1 MSNKDIW
8 RAYVSK
14 NILPGTPECTEK
26 HITELY
32 DRVRNEQTGEIDED
46 KRATDTCKRCHG
58 SGKEPQDGWDGLNRN
73 KLVNKWMANVG
84 FKSSTVMMSIV
95 GYLESS
101 GCDWDLVEAFVNNS
115 NKPSLLDIVN
125 TMRPPEGGRI
135 MPMLVDIIRENLQ
148 LEEQLA
154 TRLYYSL
161 FNLPF
166 AESTVSV
173 GKGELVMALFTDAEK
188 GSVGDIMIAGGKAV
202 EQDEDGVITKNDQ
215 GLQTGGVQIEVKV
228 GKARVIS
235 ARGGKFL
242 EPNMDVERVYAA
254 RKQNDGSI
262 TSTPHRTD
270 KPGFQGISK
279 NEFDR
284 SQGHSQYYQTEGQH
298 LTNEEFVNHLFGDQH
313 ANPGF
318 NAFDRVDKV
327 CSSQMLAILNSI
339 DSQAGFDTTP
349 KYELRDQ
356 LISTS
361 IVWSY
366 ANPPGGS
373 GHGFDYLLAIL
384 STGHE
389 GKSEKDAIQW
399 SDRNLKTHGDYAK
412 KSAGGKM
419 IWDPR
424 IGTGDKDRG
433 IAIPCKG
440 EEGFRQIYQAIASG
454 TLTVSRASSTGKLDG
469 EGMYMYYKGSDTNV
483 GHEPGVGVDLL
494 GDRSA

>member
-1 MSNKDIW
+1 MSDSDLRNLYESVRRGDE
-8 RAYVSK
+8 YVAPK
-14 NILPGTPECTEK
+14 REG
-26 HITELY
+26 ELY
-32 DRVRNEQTGEIDED
+32 RSVLNEADAPIESET
-46 KRATDTCKRCHG
+46 KCKRCHG
-58 SGKEPQDGWDGLNRN
+58 SGREPQDGWDGLKRNR
-73 KLVNKWMANVG
+73 LVTKWMADVG
-84 FKSSTVMMSIV
+84 FSSSTVMMSIV

-101 GCDWDLVEAFVNNS
+101 NCDWDLVEAFVNNKD
-115 NKPSLLDIVN
+115 KPSLLSIISN
-125 TMRPPEGGRI
+125 MLPPGGGGI
-135 MPMLVDIIRENLQ
+135 MSVLVKIIQENLQ

-154 TRLYYSL
+154 IRLYYSL

-173 GKGELVMALFTDAEK
+173 GKGELVMALFTDAQK
-188 GSVGDIMIAGGKAV
+188 GSVGDIMIAGDKAV
-202 EQDEDGVITKNDQ
+202 EEDEDGNITKNDQ
-215 GLQTGGVQIEVKV
+215 GLESNGAQIEVKV

-254 RKQNDGSI
+254 RKQADGSI

-279 NEFDR
+279 DKFKRD
-284 SQGHSQYYQTEGQH
+284 QGHSQYYQTEGQH
-298 LTNEEFVNHLFGDQH
+298 LTNEEFVNHLFGDKH

-318 NAFDRVDKV
+318 NAFDRKDNI
-327 CSSQMLAILNSI
+327 CSSQMLAILNNI
-339 DSQAGFDTTP
+339 DSQAGFDKTP
-349 KYELRDQ
+349 NYRLRDQ

-389 GKSEKDAIQW
+389 GKSEKDSIEW
-399 SDRNLKTHGDYAK
+399 NDRNLKNHSKYAK
-412 KSAGGKM
+412 KSEISGRM

-424 IGTGDKDRG
+424 IGTGDKDHG

-440 EEGFRQIYQAIASG
+440 ADGFHQIYKAISSG

-469 EGMYMYYKGSDTNV
+469 EGMYMYYQGSDTNV
-483 GHEPGVGVDLL
+483 GHESGVGVKLT
-494 GDRSA
+494 